1 VDDKQL
7 QSLVRRH
14 IIFAL
19 EDDLRGGELLMK
31 KVWEQCETDDDVV
44 AAKHELEEIIEL
56 LHDRDRRP
64 PSALAST
71 MVIAAAHFD
80 SNSLREEFRLSNLA
94 ASQRARWCADDPGAP
109 PLTCRYCGKHWKRWA
124 GSKLDGHA
132 ACIVTD
138 DFKEHLSEILRS
150 PTVSYQEIADAIGV
164 TPSVI
169 RAWTFP
175 IRGKTK
181 T

>member
-1 VDDKQL
+1 MDDKQL

-19 EDDLRGGELLMK
+19 EDDLKGGELLMK
-31 KVWEQCETDDDVV
+31 EVWERCETDDDVV
-44 AAKHELEEIIEL
+44 AVKHELEEIIEV
-56 LHDRDRRP
+56 LHERDRWGSRE
-64 PSALAST
+64 LAS
-71 MVIAAAHFD
+71 MAVPAAASFN
-80 SNSLREEFRLSNLA
+80 SVSLRDEFRLSNLA

-109 PLTCRYCGKHWKRWA
+109 PRTCRYCGKHWKRWA

-132 ACIVTD
+132 ACIVTE

-175 IRGKTK
+175 IRAKSKT
-181 T
+181 